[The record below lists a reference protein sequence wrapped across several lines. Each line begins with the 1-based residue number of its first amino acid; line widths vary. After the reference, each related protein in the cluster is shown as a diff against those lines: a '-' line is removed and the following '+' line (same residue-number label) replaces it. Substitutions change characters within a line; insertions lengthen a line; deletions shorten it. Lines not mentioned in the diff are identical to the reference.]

1 MRTMGLDLGSKTV
14 GVAVSDLMRMIAAPV
29 KTIRFPEDDYE
40 EALKEVLSLMKEHK
54 IDQVVLGL
62 PKHMNGDIGERG
74 QISLSFKAR
83 LEEESDIP
91 VTLWDERLSTKAATR
106 VLISADVSSKK
117 RKNVIDQMA
126 AVVILQGYL
135 DSKSR

>member
-83 LEEESDIP
+83 LEEESDVP

-106 VLISADVSSKK
+106 VLISADVSRKK

>member
-1 MRTMGLDLGSKTV
+1 MGLDLGSKTV

-83 LEEESDIP
+83 LEEESDVP

-106 VLISADVSSKK
+106 VLISADVSRKK